1 MKNKMIILLGITV
14 LTLGVVSGCT
24 GQKDEIQNPTSD
36 NTEMTSVQQSTSLG
50 ESVNQ
55 TTVFTGK
62 IITEKKAMEIVLA
75 KVKGASESD
84 VRMHLDVDDGIQ
96 VYEGSIVYN
105 NIEYDFELDANTG
118 DILEW
123 ESDSVYDD

>member
-14 LTLGVVSGCT
+14 LTLGVVAGCT
-24 GQKDEIQNPTSD
+24 GQKDEMQNPTSD
-36 NTEMTSVQQSTSLG
+36 NTEMTSVQQSASLG

-75 KVKGASESD
+75 KVQGASESD